1 MTPII
6 ETITKTHRV
15 HEVYSAWLDGL
26 EAKELTGA
34 AQELRDNRA
43 ELAEINGIG
52 DLRAEGV
59 LLAVGIWLIEH
70 GLAVGDDGTLKMLGG
85 RQ

>member
-6 ETITKTHRV
+6 ETITKTHHV
-15 HEVYSAWLDGL
+15 HEVFVAWLAEL
-26 EAKELTGA
+26 EAKEFAGA
-34 AQELRDNRA
+34 AQELRANRA
-43 ELAEINGIG
+43 KLAEINGLG

-59 LLAVGIWLIEH
+59 LLAVGIYLIEH

>member
-1 MTPII
+1 LTQII

-15 HEVYSAWLDGL
+15 HEVFVAWLAEL
-26 EAKELTGA
+26 EAKEFAGA
-34 AQELRDNRA
+34 AQELRVNRA
-43 ELAEINGIG
+43 KLAEINGLG

-59 LLAVGIWLIEH
+59 LLAVGIYLIEH
-70 GLAVGDDGTLKMLGG
+70 GLAVGDDGVLKMLGG